1 MEGSASPAGTVNN
14 CAVAGLVF
22 QHESEWGMDSVKE
35 GCVESDMC
43 GNCGW
48 WRAKPEPS
56 GKARFGECDGP
67 HVGQST
73 VQVEA
78 KTGGGSLRV
87 DVTQPIT
94 CSGTYCLHHRR
105 VNK

>member
-1 MEGSASPAGTVNN
+1 MGGGKEA
-14 CAVAGLVF
+14 CA
-22 QHESEWGMDSVKE
+22 EP
-35 GCVESDMC
+35 DMC

-48 WRAKPEPS
+48 WRVNPRSS

-73 VQVEA
+73 IQYES
-78 KTGGGSLRV
+78 KTGDPPLRV